1 MDLEQS
7 YMGGAG
13 EEETIVKQC
22 KWKEIGPRI

>member
-13 EEETIVKQC
+13 EEETIVKQW